1 MKIRFNQIVVIILI
15 MTLPMLFFSSSYGQS
30 NETIQKLDEI
40 KFTIE
45 EANDSNTNL
54 FFVGM
59 LIAGIAIGS
68 TMVYAGIMKNESDH
82 RLRPILSRG
91 YHPESPN
98 NQSYFLRL
106 GKVEIQF
113 VNTGP
118 LPALDVSKECSIEL
132 HEQPGTISNRLPAT
146 GYHTEKIASLGP
158 NETYSVDI
166 PYDPKVH
173 YSSARANDECYFELN
188 LYYYSF
194 SSFGSFRKKKYHY
207 KMKGH
212 FNRGYL
218 MLDSVHMN

>member
-1 MKIRFNQIVVIILI
+1 MKIRLNQIVVIILI
-15 MTLPMLFFSSSYGQS
+15 MTLPMLFFPSSYGQS

-40 KFTIE
+40 KSTIE
-45 EANDSNTNL
+45 EANDSNTKL

-91 YHPESPN
+91 IHPESPN
-98 NQSYFLRL
+98 NQSHFFRID
-106 GKVEIQF
+106 KVEIQF

-166 PYDPKVH
+166 PYDTQIHHAHV
-173 YSSARANDECYFELN
+173 RATDECYFELN
-188 LYYYSF
+188 LYYR
-194 SSFGSFRKKKYHY
+194 SFRKKKYHY

-212 FNRGYL
+212 FERGYL